1 MIEYVQTLKALSDFK
16 TMHKAATA
24 LRVSQPTV
32 SKRIALLERQVN
44 KKLIQKNGRNVEIT
58 ADGMLL
64 LEQVYPHLLAVKSI
78 LNAQP
83 SNIAKTIHVGF
94 SESILIAW
102 GGEFLHVVSGS
113 KKISLQLVPHAHRSP
128 VVLDRVMS
136 GEYMFG
142 LCAGGANKVGDMQV
156 EKLFDEPMV
165 LINPNLN
172 KSLMGIETSSET
184 MQSIER
190 QLNKLN
196 LKPDCYLESY
206 ASIVKLAQ
214 KKLFKAIVPLGVC
227 QAMNVSA
234 KHYVRLDVSRP
245 LIFVARQTVFQ
256 RQDVQMVFQLLKE
269 FFAQQH

>member
-1 MIEYVQTLKALSDFK
+1 MIEYVQTLKALADFK

-32 SKRIALLERQVN
+32 SKRIAILERQVN
-44 KKLIQKNGRNVEIT
+44 KKLIQKNGRNVDIT
-58 ADGMLL
+58 ADGRLL
-64 LEQVYPHLLAVKSI
+64 LDQVYPHLLSIRSI

-83 SNIAKTIHVGF
+83 NSLSTNIQVGF

-102 GGEFLHVVSGS
+102 GGDLLSAVNES

-128 VVLDRVMS
+128 VVLDRVIS

-165 LINPNLN
+165 LINPTLD
-172 KSLMGIETSSET
+172 KPLMGIEQSSET

-190 QLNKLN
+190 KLSKQGLIPN
-196 LKPDCYLESY
+196 HYLESY
-206 ASIVKLAQ
+206 AAIVRLAQ

-227 QAMNVSA
+227 KAFNISFSYY
-234 KHYVRLDVSRP
+234 KKLNISRP
-245 LIFVARQTVFQ
+245 LIFVARQNIFQ
-256 RQDVQMVFQLLKE
+256 REDIQVVYQLLKR
-269 FFAQQH
+269 FFAQ